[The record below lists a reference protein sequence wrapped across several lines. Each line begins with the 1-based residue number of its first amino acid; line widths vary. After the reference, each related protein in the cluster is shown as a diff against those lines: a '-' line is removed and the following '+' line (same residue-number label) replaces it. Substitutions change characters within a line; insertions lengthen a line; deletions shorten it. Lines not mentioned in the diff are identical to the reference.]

1 MAIRI
6 GHASANEN
14 GKATGGNPGD
24 QTGKEVCI
32 RNWYNGSWAFVAR
45 VKDSAVAE
53 KIAATCEAGCANPM
67 IGYCQGHR
75 NSLMT
80 EAKAVG
86 YDLSKIDTACE
97 ADCSSFVS
105 VCVRAAIGRDFWA
118 GNAPT
123 TRTLKTALIATGA
136 FEIITDSK
144 YLASSDYLKRGDIL
158 CNPGK
163 HTVMVLDTG
172 VKAETASA
180 TTATTTVATYAV
192 MLPIIRKGD
201 KGETVRAMQQL
212 LILRGYYCGRYSA
225 DGEYGNDTLSALE
238 KFQTANGLTADG
250 ECGPKTWAKLLGV

>member
-6 GHASANEN
+6 GHASIDEN
-14 GKATGGNPGD
+14 RKATGGSPGD

-32 RNWYNGSWAFVAR
+32 RNWYNGSWAYVAR
-45 VKDSAVAE
+45 AKDSAVAE
-53 KIAATCEAGCANPM
+53 KIAATCEAGCANPQ

-80 EAKAVG
+80 QAKTVN
-86 YDLSKIDTACE
+86 YDLSKITTPCE

-105 VCVRAAIGRDFWA
+105 VCVRAAINRDFWA

-123 TRTLKTALIATGA
+123 TRSLKTALIATGA

-144 YLASSDYLKRGDIL
+144 YLTSSDYLKRGDIL

-172 VKAETASA
+172 ARAGNVSEPD
-180 TTATTTVATYAV
+180 TVATYAV

-201 KGETVRAMQQL
+201 TGETVRAMQIL
-212 LILRGYYCGRYSA
+212 LLGRGCDPGKAGFDGDFGSA
-225 DGEYGNDTLSALE
+225 TLVALK
-238 KFQTANGLTADG
+238 KFQAANGLPVNG
-250 ECGPKTWAKLLGV
+250 ECGPKTWAKLLGRG

>member
-6 GHASANEN
+6 GHASIDEN
-14 GKATGGNPGD
+14 GKATGGSPGD

-32 RNWYNGSWAFVAR
+32 RNWYNGSWAYVAR
-45 VKDSAVAE
+45 PKDSAVAE
-53 KIAATCEAGCANPM
+53 KIAATCEAGCNNAL

-80 EAKAVG
+80 QAQAVD
-86 YDLSKIDTACE
+86 YDLSKITTACE
-97 ADCSSFVS
+97 ADCSSFVA
-105 VCVRAAIGRDFWA
+105 VCVRAAINRDFWA

-144 YLASSDYLKRGDIL
+144 YLTSSAYLKRGDIL

-172 VKAETASA
+172 AKAES
-180 TTATTTVATYAV
+180 TTTTTTQVPTYAV

-212 LILRGYYCGRYSA
+212 LILRGYDCGKYGA
-225 DGEYGNDTLSALE
+225 DGDFGSGTQTALE
-238 KFQTANGLTADG
+238 EFQSANGLTADC
-250 ECGPKTWAKLLGV
+250 ECGPKTWGKLLGV